1 MKEQI
6 KKDLKNMCS
15 MILIIENDLMN
26 VEGSVTEDITCEA
39 LELLRDYIST
49 VSNKIEC
56 I

>member
-6 KKDLKNMCS
+6 KQDLKNMKS

-26 VEGSVTEDITCEA
+26 VEGSVTEDTTCEA
-39 LELLRDYIST
+39 LELLRDYISI
-49 VSNKIEC
+49 VSNRIEC